1 MTDRGARIPLQLAQ
15 QCVVASIQVDL
26 DDRVLAAFRAELLEF
41 LRRSGARGVILDL
54 SGAAVMDREEFGAL
68 RDTMRM
74 ALLMGAT
81 TIVSGMRPGV
91 VSALIDLEADTDG
104 VLATATLDD
113 AFDLMR
119 ETQSDRHR
127 DEEDEVGEVDEPLE
141 GTGAEAVQRDETG
154 PHAQVSA
161 SPEP

>member
-1 MTDRGARIPLQLAQ
+1 MADRGSRIPLQLAQ

-26 DDRVLAAFRAELLEF
+26 DDRVLATFREELLEF

-54 SGAAVMDREEFGAL
+54 SGVAVMDREEFGAL

-81 TIVSGMRPGV
+81 TIVSGMQPGV
-91 VSALIDLEADTDG
+91 VSALIDLDADTDG

-113 AFDLMR
+113 AFALMR
-119 ETQSDRHR
+119 EIQSPASEGADDEIGESVEDDDPESLVHDRT
-127 DEEDEVGEVDEPLE
+127 EVAEP
-141 GTGAEAVQRDETG
+141 GNS
-154 PHAQVSA
+154 SA
-161 SPEP
+161 KP

>member
-1 MTDRGARIPLQLAQ
+1 MADRGSRIPLQLAQ

-26 DDRVLAAFRAELLEF
+26 DDRVLATFREELLEF

-54 SGAAVMDREEFGAL
+54 SGVAVMDREEFGAL

-81 TIVSGMRPGV
+81 TIVSGMQPGV
-91 VSALIDLEADTDG
+91 VSALIDLDADTDG

-113 AFDLMR
+113 AFALMQEIQSRASEGAGDEIGESVEDDDL
-119 ETQSDRHR
+119 ESLVHDR
-127 DEEDEVGEVDEPLE
+127 
-141 GTGAEAVQRDETG
+141 TEA
-154 PHAQVSA
+154 
-161 SPEP
+161 PEPGSSSANP

>member
-1 MTDRGARIPLQLAQ
+1 MADRGSRIPLQLAQ

-26 DDRVLAAFRAELLEF
+26 DDRVLATFRGELLEF

-54 SGAAVMDREEFGAL
+54 SGTAVMDREEFSAL

-81 TIVSGMRPGV
+81 TIVSGMQPGV
-91 VSALIDLEADTDG
+91 VSALIDLDADTDG

-113 AFDLMR
+113 AFALMH
-119 ETQSDRHR
+119 EIQSPASD
-127 DEEDEVGEVDEPLE
+127 DAVGEPMDAEGSEAVSHDEPE
-141 GTGAEAVQRDETG
+141 PPE
-154 PHAQVSA
+154 QVSSSLA
-161 SPEP
+161 P

>member
-1 MTDRGARIPLQLAQ
+1 MTDRGSRIPLQLAQ

-26 DDRVLAAFRAELLEF
+26 DDRVLATFRGELLEF

-81 TIVSGMRPGV
+81 TIVSGMQPGV
-91 VSALIDLEADTDG
+91 VSALIDLGADTEG

-113 AFDLMR
+113 AFVLMR
-119 ETQSDRHR
+119 EIQSPASDAVGGL
-127 DEEDEVGEVDEPLE
+127 DGETLED
-141 GTGAEAVQRDETG
+141 ASSEAVSRDETD
-154 PHAQVSA
+154 PSEQM
-161 SPEP
+161 SP